1 MSTPNSPLAVQAQ
14 RGAALVISLIL
25 LSIMTLLALAVLRTT
40 LLDERMSGGLYDRSL
55 AFQAAEAALREAEA
69 VIAGGPPAFPASG
82 CAAGLCMPIDRA
94 ANPDAPD
101 RWMDTSFTGWTQAA
115 DLADGR
121 SVRPEY
127 FVEQMGPAPN
137 WPGCDQEVPMHA
149 SCMTPR
155 FRITARSTQAGRSS
169 VILQSNYVAATP

>member
-1 MSTPNSPLAVQAQ
+1 MNTPIQRRFSAQ

-25 LSIMTLLALAVLRTT
+25 LSIMTLLALALLRTT

-69 VIAGGPPAFPASG
+69 LVAPGTAVFPASG
-82 CAAGLCMPIDRA
+82 CNAGLCMPIDRA
-94 ANPDAPD
+94 ANPTALD
-101 RWMDTSFTGWTQAA
+101 RWVDPAFAGWATAA
-115 DLADGR
+115 ALGDAN
-121 SVRPEY
+121 SVQPQY
-127 FVEQMGPAPN
+127 IVEQMGPAPN

-155 FRITARSTQAGRSS
+155 FRITARSAQAGRSS
-169 VILQSNYVAATP
+169 VILQSNFVAATP